1 MACKTGKRRCA
12 IREDGKKK
20 IPNPQLIVYTL
31 TEPPTE
37 IRLLFSS
44 SPCPLLPHYRRLPCR
59 RVLLRRSRVR
69 RPKHRRGL
77 APPPRNHL
85 PLAAPP
91 SPSPEARCVK
101 FLRPSRRRRRHHP
114 RWWCCTCVERASIR
128 ARIDFFFLCCTV
140 ITELKQFLRASITI
154 AMEAG
159 RMDQPCMAAI
169 NSQPFMADIE
179 PVKKANGDMPAT
191 TGSGCFDCNI
201 CLDFAAEPVVTLCGH
216 LYCWPCIY
224 EWLRPG
230 VESTASDNS
239 SSARRQCPVC
249 KATLSM
255 DTLVPLYGRG
265 GNSKK
270 SLNGMAIPRRPMVH
284 RETVEQ
290 QNAQSNVNDQR
301 YHQSMED
308 NPQHQPL
315 LQAHHHP
322 IPNGFDF
329 IYPPA
334 PVGRGLIHSTA
345 GGVLGGMAE
354 VVLPWALRGQLPAS
368 LYYTSPYHVA
378 TENVNPRLRRHQME
392 IERSLHQ
399 IWFFLFVFV
408 VLCLLLF

>member
-1 MACKTGKRRCA
+1 
-12 IREDGKKK
+12 
-20 IPNPQLIVYTL
+20 
-31 TEPPTE
+31 
-37 IRLLFSS
+37 
-44 SPCPLLPHYRRLPCR
+44 
-59 RVLLRRSRVR
+59 
-69 RPKHRRGL
+69 
-77 APPPRNHL
+77 
-85 PLAAPP
+85 
-91 SPSPEARCVK
+91 
-101 FLRPSRRRRRHHP
+101 
-114 RWWCCTCVERASIR
+114 
-128 ARIDFFFLCCTV
+128 
-140 ITELKQFLRASITI
+140 
-154 AMEAG
+154 MEAG
-159 RMDQPCMAAI
+159 RVDQPCMAAT
-169 NSQPFMADIE
+169 NSQPFVADIE
-179 PVKKANGDMPAT
+179 PVKKASGDMPVT

-249 KATLSM
+249 KATLST

-265 GNSKK
+265 GDSKK
-270 SLNGMAIPRRPMVH
+270 SPNSIAIPRRPMVH

-290 QNAQSNVNDQR
+290 QNAQSNANDQH

-308 NPQHQPL
+308 NPQHRPL
-315 LQAHHHP
+315 PHAQHYP
-322 IPNGFDF
+322 IPTGLDF

-354 VVLPWALRGQLPAS
+354 VVLPWAFRGQLPAS
-368 LYYTSPYHVA
+368 LYYMSPYHVA
-378 TENVNPRLRRHQME
+378 TQNMNPRLRRHQME
-392 IERSLHQ
+392 LERSLHQ